1 MANATYA
8 NKLIDTPKRAV
19 IALHTEFDGS
29 GQETNVLKIDA
40 QMLANA
46 ANANNMVM
54 SANVHIKPV
63 YRTTIKGI
71 SYNCGLSAGHIK
83 IHWDGQGSN
92 SNVIAMLA
100 SKTQGS
106 ILGDS
111 SDMVIENQNANNFYY
126 NPATSNSNGDILITS
141 SGAQANDSYSIWI
154 DLRKDPRD
162 YVLGIPR

>member
-29 GQETNVLKIDA
+29 GQESNVLKIDA

-63 YRTTIKGI
+63 YRTTVKGI
-71 SYNCGLSAGHIK
+71 RYNIGLSSGHVK

-92 SNVIAMLA
+92 SNVIATLA
-100 SKTQGS
+100 AKTQGTL
-106 ILGDS
+106 LGDS
-111 SDMVIENQNANNFYY
+111 FDIILDNQNANVAFY
-126 NPATSNSNGDILITS
+126 NPATSNSNGDILITTL
-141 SGAQANDSYSIWI
+141 GAQANDSYSIWI

-162 YVLGIPR
+162 YVLGIQS